1 MPALFSGAG
10 FAGFLM
16 RTRVKFCG
24 ITRNE
29 DAHAAVAAGADA
41 IGLVFYRPSSRALD
55 IARATAVLAGLPP
68 FLTVTALFVDAG
80 PAEVEAVC
88 DVLPIDLL
96 QFHGDEPEAYCNGFG
111 KPYIKALRLGDGA
124 PLEDR
129 LAAWTSAR
137 AILLDSWQSGTP
149 GGTGKTFDWSLA
161 PASSPRPIVLAG
173 GLTVDNVGMALRRVA
188 PYAVDVSGGVED
200 SPGCKSS
207 GKMRRFV
214 QAVRRADADNEARDH
229 E

>member
-1 MPALFSGAG
+1 
-10 FAGFLM
+10 M

-41 IGLVFYRPSSRALD
+41 IGLVFYQPSSRALD
-55 IARATAVLAGLPP
+55 VTEATAVLAGLPP
-68 FLTVTALFVDAG
+68 FVTVTALFVDAEA
-80 PAEVEAVC
+80 AEVEAVC
-88 DVLPIDLL
+88 TTLPIDLL
-96 QFHGDEPEAYCNGFG
+96 QFHGNEPEDYCNSFG
-111 KPYIKALRLGDGA
+111 KPYIKALRIGGDRS
-124 PLEDR
+124 PLEDS

-137 AILLDSWQSGTP
+137 AILLDTWQSGTP

-161 PASSPRPIVLAG
+161 PSSSPRPIVLAG
-173 GLTVDNVGMALRRVA
+173 GLTLDNVEMALRQVA

-200 SPGCKSS
+200 SPGCKSAA
-207 GKMRRFV
+207 KMRRFV
-214 QAVRRADADNEARDH
+214 QAVRRADAANEARDH